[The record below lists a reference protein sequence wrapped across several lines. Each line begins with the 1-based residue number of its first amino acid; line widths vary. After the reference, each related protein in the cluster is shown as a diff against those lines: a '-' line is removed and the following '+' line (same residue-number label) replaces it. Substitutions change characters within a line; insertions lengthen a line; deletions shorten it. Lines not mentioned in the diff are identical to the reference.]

1 LNKFHFSDIIF
12 SKARSFLSELKN
24 LLSQRAALHQIK
36 GELYMEAINNIVGM
50 LNGPIWGVGMLVLI
64 VGSGLY
70 FTIRLGFFQ
79 FVHFKDMWSRIIDKS
94 ESESGISS
102 FASFCTTMAMRVG
115 TGNVAGVAVAL
126 YMGGPGALFWMII
139 AGMTNSAVCFTEC
152 TLSVLYKN
160 RIDGQYRSG
169 GAYCAERGL
178 GWKAYGAF
186 YAAFF
191 GLGVVL
197 FMPAA
202 ATYTICDG
210 FKNALGI
217 PMWVSALVIALAMAV
232 VVMGGVKRISSV
244 ASMLVPPMVGIYLI
258 ATVVIL
264 IANAGQ
270 IPSVIVDVV
279 KCAFGSKEALLG
291 GGVGIAIQQGVKRG
305 TFSSASGMGESM
317 PTAAAAETSHP
328 VKQGM
333 ANAAGVWLDT
343 VIVCTASG
351 LMMLLSG
358 CYNTQFGYIGGT
370 GAMHDQMAQLAADGT
385 YGVIFVQ
392 NACSTV
398 MGSIAPLFI
407 AIMLALFS
415 FTCLISY
422 YYEGETSVLY
432 LFQGDDK
439 AATRKVVIRIMQIV
453 MPILIFIWGNIDSGL
468 AWNLSDLALGGST
481 WINMLVVL
489 LLSPKVFALYKDYE
503 EQMKA
508 KKDPYYN
515 PDKLCWKGV
524 DVEMWKDINKKRI
537 AEDK

>member
-358 CYNTQFGYIGGT
+358 CYNTQFGYVGGT

-453 MPILIFIWGNIDSGL
+453 MPILIFIWGNVDSGL

-489 LLSPKVFALYKDYE
+489 LLSPKAFALYKDYE

>member
-1 LNKFHFSDIIF
+1 MLDS
-12 SKARSFLSELKN
+12 
-24 LLSQRAALHQIK
+24 
-36 GELYMEAINNIVGM
+36 INNIVGM
-50 LNGPIWGVGMLVLI
+50 LNGPIWGIGMIILI
-64 VGSGLY
+64 VGSGL
-70 FTIRLGFFQ
+70 FFSIRMGFFQ
-79 FVHFKDMWSRIIDKS
+79 FVHFKDMWSRILDKGDS
-94 ESESGISS
+94 DSGISA

-126 YMGGPGALFWMII
+126 YAGGPGALFWMIL

-152 TLSVLYKN
+152 VLSVLYKTK
-160 RIDGQYRSG
+160 IDGQYRGG
-169 GAYCAERGL
+169 GAYVAERGL
-178 GWKAYGAF
+178 GWKWYGAF

-191 GLGVVL
+191 GIGVIC

-210 FKNALGI
+210 FKNAIGI
-217 PMWVSALVIALAMAV
+217 PMWITALVIAVIMAI

-244 ASMLVPPMVGIYLI
+244 ASLLVPPMVGVYLI

-264 IANAGQ
+264 VMNIGELPGVIA
-270 IPSVIVDVV
+270 DVC
-279 KCAFGSKEALLG
+279 KCAFGSTEAFLG
-291 GGVGIAIQQGVKRG
+291 GGLGIAIQQGVKRG

-351 LMMLLSG
+351 LMMLLTG
-358 CYNTQFGYIGGT
+358 CYNTSFGYVGT
-370 GAMHDQMAQLAADGT
+370 GAPELVQLAEEGT
-385 YGVIFVQ
+385 NGVIFVQ
-392 NACSTV
+392 LACRTV
-398 MGSIAPLFI
+398 MGNIAPLFI

-432 LFQGDDK
+432 LFQGKDK
-439 AATRKVVIRIMQIV
+439 EKTRKIVIRIMQIA
-453 MPILIFIWGNIDSGL
+453 MPILIFIWGNVDSGL
-468 AWNLSDLALGGST
+468 AWALSDLALGGST

-489 LLSPKVFALYKDYE
+489 LLSPKAFALYKDYE

-524 DVEMWKDINKKRI
+524 DADMWREINKKHI
-537 AEDK
+537 EADK